1 MMERDDLIGHADT
14 LRNAEILVVEDSLTQ
29 AKRLE
34 RVLRENGFAVRVARD
49 GQAGLDAA
57 REQRPTVII
66 TAVMMPRMDGFEL
79 CQHLKTDPA
88 LKEVPVVVLTSL
100 SDPRD
105 IIRGLH
111 CGADN
116 FLTKPYSEEYLLRRL
131 RHILTNLELRREGHS
146 QMSVEVFFAGERH
159 KLTADRMQII
169 DLLLSTFEAAVMQ
182 AEQIEQL
189 SSQSR
194 DAQEEARRLQE
205 NFRTLLENLE
215 DGVVVVG
222 PDGLVRYAN
231 GAAFVLLGNA
241 VQIGAPFPF
250 PLEEEKREISLVHP
264 DGTPLIG
271 DLRMVHSTWDRE
283 LVRLVTLRD
292 ITETALMRE
301 RLKEEAQT
309 DYLTGLLNRRG
320 FVVHAQERVLL
331 ADRLDKSL
339 VCLFLDL
346 DGFKRVN
353 DTLGHDEGDAV
364 LRDAA
369 QALRETFRASDL
381 LGRIGGDEFA
391 VLLMVDHP
399 DHLDY
404 LRLRLQGVVD
414 AHNSHTTR
422 PYRMSLSTGHAVRSP
437 GQGLTLE
444 ELMDQ
449 ADQRMYAE
457 KAAKRTQDTR

>member
-1 MMERDDLIGHADT
+1 
-14 LRNAEILVVEDSLTQ
+14 
-29 AKRLE
+29 
-34 RVLRENGFAVRVARD
+34 
-49 GQAGLDAA
+49 
-57 REQRPTVII
+57 
-66 TAVMMPRMDGFEL
+66 
-79 CQHLKTDPA
+79 
-88 LKEVPVVVLTSL
+88 
-100 SDPRD
+100 
-105 IIRGLH
+105 
-111 CGADN
+111 
-116 FLTKPYSEEYLLRRL
+116 
-131 RHILTNLELRREGHS
+131 
-146 QMSVEVFFAGERH
+146 
-159 KLTADRMQII
+159 
-169 DLLLSTFEAAVMQ
+169 
-182 AEQIEQL
+182 
-189 SSQSR
+189 
-194 DAQEEARRLQE
+194 
-205 NFRTLLENLE
+205 
-215 DGVVVVG
+215 
-222 PDGLVRYAN
+222 
-231 GAAFVLLGNA
+231 
-241 VQIGAPFPF
+241 
-250 PLEEEKREISLVHP
+250 
-264 DGTPLIG
+264 
-271 DLRMVHSTWDRE
+271 MVHSTWDRE

-353 DTLGHDEGDAV
+353 DTLGHDEGDAA